1 MRHFV
6 FLFISSLIGKIVSAQ
21 LGYTLTYKDSS
32 SSTVKI
38 SIQPATPVA
47 SAASFVMPRSVPGG
61 YSIYIYDK
69 FLEDLHAVST
79 SGENLAMIKDPND
92 APVGIVPTQV
102 KKFPELNIRLT
113 CIKWKDK
120 YYPVMLPPYALAL
133 QGSSIIPFLDGST
146 E

>member
-69 FLEDLHAVST
+69 FLEDFPVVPLGRRMGRPEEMAAAFAKAENALSKFQIFRTAMTLPAGSKT
-79 SGENLAMIKDPND
+79 SS
-92 APVGIVPTQV
+92 
-102 KKFPELNIRLT
+102 
-113 CIKWKDK
+113 
-120 YYPVMLPPYALAL
+120 ALA
-133 QGSSIIPFLDGST
+133 ST
-146 E
+146 KT